1 MKLKSTLWVFAIA
14 CAAVSCSDDEI
25 INGPS
30 NEEGGATAEG
40 PQTYMTVTLNTPTTT
55 KANPMGGEEGDG
67 YEVGEEN
74 EWTVKDVTVILFTDK
89 DGNTPT
95 TFSADCNLVGAG
107 YKDNLQM
114 SVSDTEH
121 HNRQAT
127 VTVSIKDGNFD
138 EKTYGVITVTNWGS
152 DALKKRITNDVT
164 TGAQLADLL
173 VTEVCKENKQFIMS
187 THNDQYGSGDQMTAK
202 YFDNVTLK
210 ANATPENAP
219 VTEVHVERLAAK
231 VRVNAYSSSDNEEA
245 NTTFIYTL
253 NNGKN
258 NEAKIRLNHVAIVNQ
273 LTSGTYLLKRVA
285 DATDDKK
292 IVELTEGGHDSYLGN
307 ETAEANGTGTNYVI
321 NPWTRAIDALSIGE
335 GFDWNNLTVA
345 SAAHTPST
353 GSATSTETTNLR
365 YTNGV
370 VGKATYSD
378 LWNAVSSNAGALGA
392 ESSEKFSPYI
402 VYTQENTTSAKMSKN
417 GFSTGALFQ
426 ATYLP
431 KMWMAVTKE
440 GEKDVV
446 KPVEI
451 DYNGE
456 DSEGKGYDDKLFS
469 TIPENFVFYVYRGNI
484 YKDYEAIF
492 NAYVW
497 LQQKEVEGQTG
508 ASIYDYSDF
517 KSDKITQLKKSDF
530 KNSLL
535 YQFADAEPL
544 GYLAYLKSKCSDSD
558 NAEATFSQG
567 EDIVSYIAS
576 EGGKAK
582 IAENVN
588 TYEEGTCYYPYWIR
602 HANNNKPNEMGIMEF
617 GIVRNNIYELAVKSI
632 GSLGLSGVDKPE
644 PDKDDETN
652 EVFFSVEI
660 KVKDWVVR
668 KNNDIIL

>member
-1 MKLKSTLWVFAIA
+1 MKLKSTLWALAFA

-25 INGPS
+25 INGPN

-95 TFSADCNLVGAG
+95 TFSADCDLVGAG

-152 DALKKRITNDVT
+152 DALKERITNEVT
-164 TGAQLADLL
+164 NGAQLANLL
-173 VTEVCKENKQFIMS
+173 VTDVHGENNAKFIMS
-187 THNDQYGSGDQMTAK
+187 THNDQYDNNTK
-202 YFDNVTLK
+202 IFDKVTLK

-219 VTEVHVERLAAK
+219 QATVHVERLAAK
-231 VRVNAYSSSDNEEA
+231 VRVKAYQGDNAAAAITN
-245 NTTFIYTL
+245 FIYTL
-253 NNGKN
+253 NSGNN
-258 NEAKIRLNHVAIVNQ
+258 NEAKVRLNQVAIVNQ

-285 DATDDKK
+285 NTVDNSKEIAALAED
-292 IVELTEGGHDSYLGN
+292 GHDTYLGN
-307 ETAEANGTGTNYVI
+307 ETADENGAGTNYVI
-321 NPWTRAIDALSIGE
+321 NPWTRAIDQLTISE
-335 GFDWNNLTVA
+335 NFDWSNLTV
-345 SAAHTPST
+345 T
-353 GSATSTETTNLR
+353 SATHTAASTSNATTTTNLS
-365 YTNGV
+365 YIKGV
-370 VGKATYSD
+370 AGKATFND
-378 LWNAVSSNAGALGA
+378 LWKDVESNAGKLGEA
-392 ESSEKFSPYI
+392 TEFTPYV

-431 KMWMAVTKE
+431 KKWMAVTE
-440 GEKDVV
+440 GEDKKQAV
-446 KPVEI
+446 KAVEI
-451 DYNGE
+451 DYNGK
-456 DSEGKGYDDKLFS
+456 DTEGTGYDDLFS
-469 TIPENFVFYVYRGNI
+469 TTTLPENFVFYVYRGNI

-535 YQFADAEPL
+535 YQFANAEPL

-567 EDIVSYIAS
+567 EDIDSYIAS
-576 EGGKAK
+576 EDGKAK

-588 TYEEGTCYYPYWIR
+588 TYENGTCYYPYWIR

-632 GSLGLSGVDKPE
+632 SSLGLSGVDKPE

-660 KVKDWVVR
+660 KVKDWILR

>member
-1 MKLKSTLWVFAIA
+1 MKLKSTLWALAIA

-152 DALKKRITNDVT
+152 DALKKRITNEVT
-164 TGAQLADLL
+164 NGAQLANLL
-173 VTEVCKENKQFIMS
+173 VTNVHGENNAKFIMS
-187 THNDQYGSGDQMTAK
+187 THNDQYGNNTK
-202 YFDNVTLK
+202 IFDKVTLK

-219 VTEVHVERLAAK
+219 QATVHVERLAAK
-231 VRVNAYSSSDNEEA
+231 VRVKAYQGDDDAA
-245 NTTFIYTL
+245 NTQFIYTL
-253 NNGKN
+253 NSGNN
-258 NEAKIRLNHVAIVNQ
+258 NEAKVRLNQVAIVNQ

-285 DATDDKK
+285 NAADNSKEIAA
-292 IVELTEGGHDSYLGN
+292 LTEGNHDIYLGN
-307 ETAEANGTGTNYVI
+307 ETADDNGAGTNYVI
-321 NPWTRAIDALSIGE
+321 NPWTRAIDALTIGE
-335 GFDWNNLTVA
+335 NFDWSNLAVT
-345 SAAHTPST
+345 SAAHTPNT
-353 GSATSTETTNLR
+353 GSTTTTTVLS

-370 VGKATYSD
+370 AGKASFSE
-378 LWNAVSSNAGALGA
+378 LWDEVKSHAGPLGEA
-392 ESSEKFSPYI
+392 TEFTPYV

-431 KMWMAVTKE
+431 KKWMAVTEEQGQETKQ
-440 GEKDVV
+440 VV
-446 KPVEI
+446 KAVEI
-451 DYNGE
+451 DYNG
-456 DSEGKGYDDKLFS
+456 DTEGYGYENAFDNIPDD
-469 TIPENFVFYVYRGNI
+469 FVFYVYRGNI

-497 LQQKEVEGQTG
+497 LQQKDLNGQKDAT
-508 ASIYDYSDF
+508 IYSYSSF
-517 KSDKITQLKKSDF
+517 SSQNITNIKKSDF
-530 KNSLL
+530 MSSTL

-544 GYLAYLKSKCSDSD
+544 GYLAYLKKLCSDTEGEQDVSFTAE
-558 NAEATFSQG
+558 NAIETYIQSEA
-567 EDIVSYIAS
+567 
-576 EGGKAK
+576 GKKA

>member
-1 MKLKSTLWVFAIA
+1 M
-14 CAAVSCSDDEI
+14 SCSDDEI
-25 INGPS
+25 ISGPS
-30 NEEGGATAEG
+30 NENGGATAEG
-40 PQTYMTVTLNTPTTT
+40 PQTYMTVTLNTPTIT
-55 KANPMGGEEGDG
+55 KAAPTGGEEGDD
-67 YEVGEEN
+67 YEVGAEN
-74 EWTVKDVTVILFTDK
+74 EWTVNDVTVILFTDK
-89 DGNTPT
+89 DGNEPT
-95 TFSADCNLVGAG
+95 TFNGNCQLVGAG
-107 YKDNLQM
+107 YEDGLQM

-121 HNRQAT
+121 HSRQST
-127 VTVSIKDGNFD
+127 MTVSIKDGNFD

-152 DALKKRITNDVT
+152 DALKRRITNEVT

-187 THNDQYGSGDQMTAK
+187 THNDQYDSGDQMTAK

-231 VRVNAYSSSDNEEA
+231 VRVNAYSSSDNGEA

-258 NEAKIRLNHVAIVNQ
+258 NEAKVRLNHVAIVNQ

-392 ESSEKFSPYI
+392 ESSEEFSPYI
-402 VYTQENTTSAKMSKN
+402 VYTQENTTSAAMSKN

-431 KMWMAVTKE
+431 KKWMAVTV
-440 GEKDVV
+440 GEDNKQGV
-446 KPVEI
+446 KAVDI
-451 DYNGE
+451 DYNG
-456 DSEGKGYDDKLFS
+456 DNTEGTGYDKAFEN
-469 TIPENFVFYVYRGNI
+469 IPENFVFYVYRGNI

-497 LQQKEVEGQTG
+497 LQQKDLQSQEG
-508 ASIYDYSDF
+508 AVIYSYSNF
-517 KSDKITQLKKSDF
+517 KSEEITNIKKEDF
-530 KNSLL
+530 KNSPL

-544 GYLAYLKSKCSDSD
+544 GYLAYLKSQCS
-558 NAEATFSQG
+558 NENEGEATFSTG
-567 EDIVSYIAS
+567 DDIDTYIAS
-576 EGGKAK
+576 DQGKTKVAQ
-582 IAENVN
+582 NVN
-588 TYEEGTCYYPYWIR
+588 VYEGGTCYYPYWIR

-617 GIVRNNIYELAVKSI
+617 GIVRNNIYDLAVQSI

-644 PDKDDETN
+644 PDKDDETD
-652 EVFFSVEI
+652 EVIFTVVI
-660 KVKDWVVR
+660 KVKDWVLR
-668 KNNDIIL
+668 QNNQIIL

>member
-1 MKLKSTLWVFAIA
+1 M
-14 CAAVSCSDDEI
+14 SCSDDEI
-25 INGPS
+25 ISGPS
-30 NEEGGATAEG
+30 NENGGATAEG
-40 PQTYMTVTLNTPTTT
+40 PQTYMTVTLNTPTIT
-55 KANPMGGEEGDG
+55 KAAPTGGEEGDD
-67 YEVGEEN
+67 YEVGAEN
-74 EWTVKDVTVILFTDK
+74 EWTVNDVTVILFTDK
-89 DGNTPT
+89 DGNEPT
-95 TFSADCNLVGAG
+95 TFNGNCQLVGAG
-107 YKDNLQM
+107 YEDGLQM

-121 HNRQAT
+121 HSRQST
-127 VTVSIKDGNFD
+127 MTVSIKDGNFD

-152 DALKKRITNDVT
+152 DALKRRITNEVT

-231 VRVNAYSSSDNEEA
+231 VRVNAYSSSDNGEA

-258 NEAKIRLNHVAIVNQ
+258 NEAKVRLNHVAIVNQ

-370 VGKATYSD
+370 AGKATYSD

-392 ESSEKFSPYI
+392 ESSEEFSPYI
-402 VYTQENTTSAKMSKN
+402 VYTQENTTSAAMSKN

-431 KMWMAVTKE
+431 KKWMAVTV
-440 GEKDVV
+440 GEDNKQGV
-446 KPVEI
+446 KAVDI
-451 DYNGE
+451 DYNG
-456 DSEGKGYDDKLFS
+456 DNTEGTGYDKAFENK
-469 TIPENFVFYVYRGNI
+469 PENFVFYVYRGNI

-497 LQQKEVEGQTG
+497 LQQKDLDGETD
-508 ASIYDYSDF
+508 ATIYSYSSF
-517 KSDKITQLKKSDF
+517 SSQNITKIKKSDF
-530 KNSLL
+530 KSSTL

-544 GYLAYLKSKCSDSD
+544 GYLAYLKNQCSDTEGEQNVSFTAE
-558 NAEATFSQG
+558 NAIETYIQSEA
-567 EDIVSYIAS
+567 
-576 EGGKAK
+576 GKKA

-617 GIVRNNIYELAVKSI
+617 GIVRNNIYDLAVQSI

-644 PDKDDETN
+644 PDKDDETD
-652 EVFFSVEI
+652 EVIFTVVI
-660 KVKDWVVR
+660 KVKDWVLR
-668 KNNDIIL
+668 QNNQIIL